1 MVGNRL
7 IEIGKE
13 SEMVLNEE
21 HRELVPRM
29 EELLVDLDRL
39 QLTTVAAHV
48 DLALRRLESIIAGNS
63 SNTDDK

>member
-21 HRELVPRM
+21 YRELVPRM